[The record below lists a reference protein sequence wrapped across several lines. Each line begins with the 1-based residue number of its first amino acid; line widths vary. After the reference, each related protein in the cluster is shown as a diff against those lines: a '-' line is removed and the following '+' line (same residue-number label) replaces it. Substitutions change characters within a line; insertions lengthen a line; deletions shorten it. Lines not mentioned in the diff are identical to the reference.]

1 MKDSLV
7 WGIFFS
13 VLAISAPCMEAAQT
27 YALILKFYLHG
38 ICIALVEENM
48 QKFLVI
54 TQKTQWYLF

>member
-13 VLAISAPCMEAAQT
+13 VLGPSSPCMETAQT
-27 YALILKFYLHG
+27 YVLILKFSLHS
-38 ICIALVEENM
+38 ICVALLEKNM
-48 QKFLVI
+48 QKFFVI